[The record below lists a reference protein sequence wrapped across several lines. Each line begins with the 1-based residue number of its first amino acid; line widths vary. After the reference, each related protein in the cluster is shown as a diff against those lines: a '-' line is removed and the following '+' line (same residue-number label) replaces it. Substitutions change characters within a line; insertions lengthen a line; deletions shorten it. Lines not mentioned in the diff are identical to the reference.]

1 MSERDAAL
9 ASLKKRRDFQNH
21 LVVYAVINAAV
32 WILWAT
38 TGAGYPWPA
47 WLSGIWAVGLVLNA
61 WDVCLRRPLTNS
73 DVEQE
78 ISRLRATQ

>member
-1 MSERDAAL
+1 VSERDAAL

-21 LVVYAVINAAV
+21 LVVYVVINAAV

-61 WDVCLRRPLTNS
+61 WDVYLRRPITNS

-78 ISRLRATQ
+78 ISRLRATH